1 MKISIDKWY
10 GFQLNFG
17 MVFNRYIQFGR
28 LYYHLN
34 KKYSYKNNDGSIVE
48 FFARVIGVDKN
59 CIHFPYMA
67 SVLADLKYENRK
79 YRTATIIALVALGIS
94 LVSLSI
100 ALF

>member
-1 MKISIDKWY
+1 
-10 GFQLNFG
+10 
-17 MVFNRYIQFGR
+17 
-28 LYYHLN
+28 
-34 KKYSYKNNDGSIVE
+34 
-48 FFARVIGVDKN
+48 
-59 CIHFPYMA
+59 MA